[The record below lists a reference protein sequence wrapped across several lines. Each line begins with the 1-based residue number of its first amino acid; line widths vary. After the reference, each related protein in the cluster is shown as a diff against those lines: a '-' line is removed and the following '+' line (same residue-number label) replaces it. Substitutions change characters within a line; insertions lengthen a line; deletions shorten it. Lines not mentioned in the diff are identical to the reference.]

1 MISDEIRE
9 KWDMQIEVLLTEY
22 GSRLSLWESEFLDS
36 IQMWRSNDRDL
47 TFRQSKKL
55 REIFNRLS
63 V

>member
-1 MISDEIRE
+1 MISDETRE